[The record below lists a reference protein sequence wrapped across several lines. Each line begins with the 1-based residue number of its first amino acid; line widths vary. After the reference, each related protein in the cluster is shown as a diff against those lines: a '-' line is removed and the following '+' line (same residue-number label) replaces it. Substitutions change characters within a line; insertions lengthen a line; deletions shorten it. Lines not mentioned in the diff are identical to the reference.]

1 MKRTTIQRKTT
12 HESLINIFLTRDKA
26 QQDRTK
32 LVALPASTYSILK
45 KNKFLSGDKVYQ
57 IRTANDRLRNDI
69 TNYQKIG

>member
-1 MKRTTIQRKTT
+1 MKRATIQRKTT
-12 HESLINIFLTRDKA
+12 HESLIDIFLTRDKA

-32 LVALPASTYSILK
+32 LVASTYSILK

-57 IRTANDRLRNDI
+57 ICTANDRLRKDI